1 MKKFLLVFILLSC
14 QNSDKK
20 YEFIIKND
28 TFRNT
33 IKVGRFAKL
42 TYGYT
47 YYEYL
52 NYNDSVETLVFVHG
66 FSVPSYIWDITYYE
80 AIKRGYNV
88 LRMDLYGRGYSDN
101 PKTFYN
107 DNLFANQVI
116 ELIEYLQ
123 INQKVTLLD
132 SQMEVELYH
141 K

>member
-28 TFRNT
+28 GFRNS
-33 IKVGRFAKL
+33 IKIGKFAKL
-42 TYGYT
+42 TDGYT

-88 LRMDLYGRGYSDN
+88 LRMDLYGRGFSRR
-101 PKTFYN
+101 
-107 DNLFANQVI
+107 L
-116 ELIEYLQ
+116 
-123 INQKVTLLD
+123 
-132 SQMEVELYH
+132 H
-141 K
+141 KLKFGIITRIMKIRFICYQNI